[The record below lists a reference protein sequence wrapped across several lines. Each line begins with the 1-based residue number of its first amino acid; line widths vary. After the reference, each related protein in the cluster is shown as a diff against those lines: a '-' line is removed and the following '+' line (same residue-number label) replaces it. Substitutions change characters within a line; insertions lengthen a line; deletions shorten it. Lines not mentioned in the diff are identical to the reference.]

1 MKKKAVKIV
10 WGVVSIIVVLS
21 MVASSL
27 FYIFY

>member
-1 MKKKAVKIV
+1 MKKKAVRIV
-10 WGVVSIIVVLS
+10 WGVVSIIVALS